1 MHDEMEEQLSNI
13 NILRKFSSSSFQ
25 INLKLV
31 GLPDLQ
37 SGYPEQ
43 ICQKGPEQN

>member
-1 MHDEMEEQLSNI
+1 MNDEMEEHLRNI
-13 NILRKFSSSSFQ
+13 NILRKFSLSNFQ

-31 GLPDLQ
+31 GLPGLQ

-43 ICQKGPEQN
+43 ICQKGPE